1 MDIIYYSLYL
11 NDQDIKKHLGVL
23 KYTYLSLHMYT
34 VGLDV
39 DKLVFTV
46 KILLYAGNS
55 WLSNPLVFITL
66 GKIYLFFTGQSA
78 VNFSFSTKAKAVT
91 KNTYNKYS
99 ELPKISFLPTIII
112 LMLKNLVIF

>member
-1 MDIIYYSLYL
+1 MDWCKGMDIIYYSLYL

-46 KILLYAGNS
+46 KILLYAENFCLCS
-55 WLSNPLVFITL
+55 PLVILDPRKNLLQTSGL
-66 GKIYLFFTGQSA
+66 SA
-78 VNFSFSTKAKAVT
+78 GNFHFSTFSNFIFSGSA
-91 KNTYNKYS
+91 YNK
-99 ELPKISFLPTIII
+99 
-112 LMLKNLVIF
+112 